1 MTIYDVQLNTEK
13 VHSIDNPIGG
23 YVVAQQCYIN
33 AGPHTMQ
40 QTLSFVVME
49 WHSSAMLMQD
59 CTLCSRHC
67 HL

>member
-1 MTIYDVQLNTEK
+1 MTIYDVQLNTET
-13 VHSIDNPIGG
+13 VHSMDNPTGG
-23 YVVAQQCYIN
+23 YVVAQQCYVN

-40 QTLSFVVME
+40 QTSFVAIW

-59 CTLCSRHC
+59 CTLYSRHC